1 MGNKTKSKKVN
12 EKNNNKNN
20 NKNSKKNKKNKSKL
34 KTAIKVI
41 LIIILVLIVIGV
53 GIIAGIIFGLFGD
66 DLKITKENL
75 IIEYS
80 NSTVVNQKGEIIAEL
95 SDTENRKIITKGEMS
110 KYLPDAFIAI
120 EDKRF
125 EKHHGV
131 DITRTAAA
139 TLTFLF
145 NKGTSGFGGSTIT
158 QQLVK
163 NITNEK
169 DDEGIDGAI
178 RKIKEMVRAYQV
190 ENILSKDQI
199 IEMYLNIIF
208 LGGKVH
214 GVEMASQYYFDKS
227 ASDLSLAECAF
238 LAGITHSPNTYN
250 PFVEDA
256 NTEKINNRT
265 KTVLAEMLDQ
275 EKISQEEYDS
285 AIKEVDEGLNFK
297 EGDVTQKSYSYHTEA
312 AINQILDQLV
322 EEKGMD
328 REYAKT
334 YLYSSGF
341 TIYTT
346 EDSDIQDRM
355 EEEFQKSTY
364 RVKSKKTKDKDGNYV
379 TSQAAMAIIDQST
392 GYVLGTVGGLGEKTA
407 FGLNRATQSV
417 RQTGSS
423 MKPIAVYGPALQEG
437 IINAGSV
444 YDDTPVT
451 YGSWSPQNVYSG
463 YRGLSN
469 MRYAIRISQN
479 IPAVKVLEDLT
490 PAKSIEYLKNMGITS
505 LDDTEDNTLSLALG
519 GLYNGV
525 SPLEMAAAYACIA
538 NDGEYIEP
546 TFYTKVVDSAGN
558 TILEAQQST
567 KRVFS
572 KENAYILKE
581 LLTEPVTGSGG
592 TATMAKISGM
602 DVAAKTGT
610 TNDNYDKWLCG
621 FTPYYTAAVWYGF
634 DKSEAAYAYHSNT
647 IWANVMKDIH
657 KDLERKR
664 FERPE
669 NIVTATICRD
679 SGLLVTDLCKND
691 PRGSRAY
698 TEYFVKGTV
707 PTKTCTCHVEAD
719 VCKETG
725 KIATENCKETETK
738 VFITRETDKKVWE
751 KASDAKYMLPTE
763 ECDCENKDEVAPVIT
778 LKGEATITIELNGV
792 YTEQGATAIDD
803 VDGDITSKITVSGS
817 VDTKK
822 VGTYIITYTVTDE
835 AGNTSSVKRTVN
847 VISSS
852 SQEPPNNN
860 TNTNTSDTNSTTPTN
875 NTVLDNNIAA

>member
-1 MGNKTKSKKVN
+1 MGNKTKGKK
-12 EKNNNKNN
+12 EST
-20 NKNSKKNKKNKSKL
+20 KNSKKNKKNKSKF
-34 KTAIKVI
+34 KKVI
-41 LIIILVLIVIGV
+41 KIMLIILLVLFIIGAGIV
-53 GIIAGIIFGLFGD
+53 AGIIFGLFGD
-66 DLKITKENL
+66 ELKITKENL

-80 NSTVVNQKGEIIAEL
+80 NTTVVNKKGEIIAEL
-95 SDTENRKIITKGEMS
+95 SDTENRKIITKSEMS

-131 DITRTAAA
+131 DITRTASA

-169 DDEGIDGAI
+169 DDSGLEGAT
-178 RKIKEMVRAYQV
+178 RKIKEMVKAYQV

-214 GVEMASQYYFDKS
+214 GVEMASQYYFSTS
-227 ASDLSLAECAF
+227 ATDLSLAESAF
-238 LAGITHSPNTYN
+238 LAGITHSPNSYK
-250 PFVEDA
+250 PFDEEP
-256 NTEKINNRT
+256 NTEKINSRV
-265 KTVLAEMLDQ
+265 KTVLWQMLDQ
-275 EKISQEEYDS
+275 NKIIQEEYDE
-285 AIKEVDEGLNFK
+285 AIKEVDEGLRFK
-297 EGDVTQKSYSYHTEA
+297 KGDVTQKSYSYHTEA
-312 AINQILDQLV
+312 AINQILDQFV
-322 EEKGMD
+322 NEKGMD

-346 EDSDIQDRM
+346 EDTEIQERM
-355 EEEFQKSTY
+355 EEEFEKNKYQ
-364 RVKSKKTKDKDGNYV
+364 VKSKKTKNEDGKYV
-379 TSQAAMAIIDQST
+379 TSQAAMVIIDQSN

-437 IINAGSV
+437 IITAGSV

-451 YGSWSPQNVYSG
+451 YGKWSPNNVYRG
-463 YRGLSN
+463 YKGLSN

-479 IPAVKVLEDLT
+479 IPAVKVLQDLT
-490 PAKSIEYLKNMGITS
+490 PTKSIEYLKDMGITS
-505 LDDTEDNTLSLALG
+505 LNDKEDNSLSLGLG

-546 TFYTKVVDSAGN
+546 TFYTKVVDSNGE
-558 TILEAQQST
+558 TILEPKQST

-572 KENAYILKE
+572 EQNAYILKQ
-581 LLTEPVTGSGG
+581 LLKEPVNGSGG
-592 TATMAKISGM
+592 TATMAKISGI

-634 DKSEAAYAYHSNT
+634 DKNEAAYDYHSNT
-647 IWANVMKDIH
+647 IWSTVMKDIH
-657 KDLERKR
+657 KGLDGKK
-664 FERPE
+664 FEKPS
-669 NIVTATICRD
+669 NIVTAAICKD
-679 SGLLVTDLCKND
+679 SGLLATESCKKD
-691 PRGSRAY
+691 SRGSRVY
-698 TEYFVKGTV
+698 SEIFVKGTV
-707 PTKTCTCHVEAD
+707 PKKSCTCHVEAE
-719 VCKETG
+719 VCKESG
-725 KIATENCKETETK
+725 KIATENCKEKETK

-751 KASDAKYMLPTE
+751 KAADAEYMLPTE
-763 ECDCENKDEVAPVIT
+763 NCECEYKDETAPVVT
-778 LKGEATITIELNGV
+778 LKGEAIVNLELNGI
-792 YTEQGATAIDD
+792 YTEQGATATDNK
-803 VDGDITSKITVSGS
+803 DGDITSKIVVSGK

-822 VGTYIITYTVTDE
+822 AGTYVITYTITDA
-835 AGNTSSVKRTVN
+835 AGNVANVKRTVN
-847 VISSS
+847 VKAAAI
-852 SQEPPNNN
+852 QEDPN
-860 TNTNTSDTNSTTPTN
+860 TNTNVNTSITNTTEPTTNTTLEN
-875 NTVLDNNIAA
+875 NVTM